1 MARFVTACATDCNV
15 SARRKP
21 LWGAYPGRRIQGQ
34 AISYA
39 MWYRTLACP
48 ILLSPPCSHHL
59 AIIDE
64 KGWMN
69 AAKLFGT
76 KRYRVIGPIDD
87 MRMMAKELRDASR
100 AWYNG
105 YHEVDRTLSPLR

>member
-1 MARFVTACATDCNV
+1 
-15 SARRKP
+15 
-21 LWGAYPGRRIQGQ
+21 
-34 AISYA
+34 
-39 MWYRTLACP
+39 
-48 ILLSPPCSHHL
+48 
-59 AIIDE
+59 
-64 KGWMN
+64 MN